1 MRIEKCNTKSACDIL
16 HEKPTTTDH
25 HHGIKQRKF
34 NTPLKQHKTL
44 GWILPTTTFE
54 PLLGNLDVCKRQG
67 LHHVQ
72 ELWHALTTSYKPRS
86 LCFFWEIYS
95 VLSCPFICFCAI
107 QSLSFWFHLIQAS
120 CHVILLQPFPG
131 RCMNP
136 CFFHLTHAYFH
147 LFFFSLSPEKMKND
161 ALLHKVRGF
170 KIKLQCRKFV
180 SFGHNLV

>member
-1 MRIEKCNTKSACDIL
+1 MRIEKCNTKSACNIL

-72 ELWHALTTSYKPRS
+72 RLWHALTTSYKPRS

-107 QSLSFWFHLIQAS
+107 QSLFFGFTWYRHPVTWFWFNRSLGDAWILAS
-120 CHVILLQPFPG
+120 FTWHMHTFTCFSFHCPLRKWKTKPF
-131 RCMNP
+131 CTK
-136 CFFHLTHAYFH
+136 C
-147 LFFFSLSPEKMKND
+147 E
-161 ALLHKVRGF
+161 
-170 KIKLQCRKFV
+170 V
-180 SFGHNLV
+180 SR